1 MPSPLRIIVLARD
14 SAPHVKKAWDQIAP
28 AVRSRPGLEIV
39 AVATADDPPVDLP
52 PADIAMVFGGDGAIL
67 RACRHFGDAQ
77 LPLLGINMG
86 RLGFLADLSPDELV
100 LNLERLEARDF
111 RVTQHL
117 MIDCEHRRADGTVA
131 GSLALNEV
139 TISSAAALSMIDIEF
154 WIGTE
159 RATTYSSDGL
169 IISTPIGST
178 AHNLS
183 AGGPILEQE
192 LNAFV
197 VTPICP
203 HTLTNRPLVVSAEHE
218 YTLAVPAAQEGVML
232 VIDGQIKEPL
242 GAGDRVVVRRA
253 SVTFPIVRVRGHSYY
268 ATLRRKLGWGGQPHY
283 QRST

>member
-1 MPSPLRIIVLARD
+1 
-14 SAPHVKKAWDQIAP
+14 
-28 AVRSRPGLEIV
+28 
-39 AVATADDPPVDLP
+39 
-52 PADIAMVFGGDGAIL
+52 
-67 RACRHFGDAQ
+67 
-77 LPLLGINMG
+77 
-86 RLGFLADLSPDELV
+86 
-100 LNLERLEARDF
+100 
-111 RVTQHL
+111 
-117 MIDCEHRRADGTVA
+117 MIDV
-131 GSLALNEV
+131 
-139 TISSAAALSMIDIEF
+139 EF

-169 IISTPIGST
+169 IISTPVGST

-218 YTLAVPAAQEGVML
+218 YTLAVPDAQEGVML

-242 GAGDRVVVRRA
+242 GPGDRVVVRRA

>member
-14 SAPHVKKAWDQIAP
+14 SAPHVKKAWEQIAP
-28 AVRSRPGLEIV
+28 ALETRPGLELV
-39 AVATADDPPVDLP
+39 AVATTDDPPCDLP

-67 RACRHFGDAQ
+67 RACRHFGDSQ
-77 LPLLGINMG
+77 IPLLGINMG
-86 RLGFLADLSPDELV
+86 RLGFLADLSPEELL
-100 LNLERLEARDF
+100 LNIERLEARDY

-117 MIDCEHRRADGTVA
+117 MIDCEHRRVDGTVA
-131 GSLALNEV
+131 RSLALNEV
-139 TISSAAALSMIDIEF
+139 NVSSAAALAMIDVEF
-154 WIGTE
+154 WIGAE

-169 IISTPIGST
+169 IISTPVGST

-232 VIDGQIKEPL
+232 VIDGQIKEPVRQ
-242 GAGDRVVVRRA
+242 GDRIVIRRA

-283 QRST
+283 QRSS